1 MGLRYTNLYKQDKLS
16 SGFRKILYKED
27 TNVLC
32 YYVIK
37 TLLLFY
43 NDDFLKW
50 CMMNNNNI
58 IRFDKTDQNLDNLY
72 KFIQQKHNSGLFNS
86 SVNKMELFFKKMRG
100 PLIKNN
106 ELVNTSRMSIC
117 EN

>member
-1 MGLRYTNLYKQDKLS
+1 M
-16 SGFRKILYKED
+16 
-27 TNVLC
+27 LC

-43 NDDFLKW
+43 KDDFLKW

-58 IRFDKTDQNLDNLY
+58 IRFDKNEQNLDNFY
-72 KFIQQKHNSGLFNS
+72 KFIKQKYNAEFFDT

-100 PLIKNN
+100 PFIKNIN
-106 ELVNTSRMSIC
+106 SDLVDTSRMTIC